1 METVAYLTGEGT
13 RDPRLH
19 EVVMALAGE
28 MLALGDLAP
37 SVAAG
42 CACAE
47 AALEDGR
54 AAEKFAR
61 MVAAL
66 GGPDDL
72 LEHPGRYL
80 ARAPVIKPC
89 TAMRPG
95 HVVGMNAR
103 EIGIAVVGLGGGRSH
118 ADDAIDPSVGFTG
131 FIDVGTGVRTGSP
144 LCLVHAATEADADE
158 AIARLRKAIRIGE
171 PAPSPRP
178 LVIDRIV
185 E

>member
-1 METVAYLTGEGT
+1 MDQVLGRDVGNALEVAETVAYLTGEGT

-42 CACAE
+42 RARAE
-47 AALEDGR
+47 AALDDGR

-66 GGPDDL
+66 GGPDDF

-89 TAMRPG
+89 TAER
-95 HVVGMNAR
+95 
-103 EIGIAVVGLGGGRSH
+103 
-118 ADDAIDPSVGFTG
+118 
-131 FIDVGTGVRTGSP
+131 VRAMSS
-144 LCLVHAATEADADE
+144 A
-158 AIARLRKAIRIGE
+158 
-171 PAPSPRP
+171 
-178 LVIDRIV
+178 
-185 E
+185 